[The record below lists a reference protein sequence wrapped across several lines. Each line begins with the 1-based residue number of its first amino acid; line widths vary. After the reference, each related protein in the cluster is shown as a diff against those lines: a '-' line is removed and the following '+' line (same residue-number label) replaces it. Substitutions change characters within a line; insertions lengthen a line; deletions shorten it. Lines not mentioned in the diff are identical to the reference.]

1 MKEKFANHNTSG
13 MEKLTLTP
21 AVLFEEELVKKILDN
36 MISELGIS
44 EPNWQELFGVTNVQK
59 NELEDRHYE
68 EALSLHLQ
76 ENYIAGFQTAESQL
90 QSLKES
96 SKCFLSNLLRPRE
109 VLHSLDCGGCQELHS
124 DPTQEVLPALRL
136 VPQEHSDR
144 QQGKHFFLTP
154 YSNSPSSNTWTSSWL
169 SPKSTRAPS
178 SASRS
183 VSSSPYQS

>member
-1 MKEKFANHNTSG
+1 

-96 SKCFLSNLLRPRE
+96 SHDKFFTVWTAEDVKNF
-109 VLHSLDCGGCQELHS
+109 
-124 DPTQEVLPALRL
+124 TQTQR
-136 VPQEHSDR
+136 
-144 QQGKHFFLTP
+144 KKFFLL
-154 YSNSPSSNTWTSSWL
+154 YGLFLKNTQIGNKQLTFFEYMDKFLVESQVNARTQLGLEVGLKFSL
-169 SPKSTRAPS
+169 SILKEVRKLSQDML
-178 SASRS
+178 
-183 VSSSPYQS
+183 VSSLSYLYQALADTTP